1 MQDLLKK
8 YGGHLIAILLF
19 LGLVVVYFSPSVID
33 GKVMRQG
40 DSMKFVGMVQELSDY
55 YNKED
60 KTSEWLG
67 SLFSGMPA
75 YQVGIPGT
83 PTNPLN
89 YVVSIVKDI
98 DPMGAG
104 IVLAG
109 LIAFYILMCAM
120 GVNRWLAIAGAIAY
134 ALASYNII
142 IIEAGHISKAYA
154 IAYMPLTISGMLLLF
169 RQKYI
174 WGIVLFVLGTALS
187 VMEGHL
193 QITYYLALF
202 CVFVYLGFVYQE
214 IKAKRIPELLKT
226 TGIMVVAVLLAVAPN
241 MSNLYSN
248 YEMSKTSTRGTSE
261 LTLPQATGDVA
272 TEKHSSGLDKEY
284 AFQWSYGVKELLTLL
299 VPDVYGGGSGG
310 TLDSSSE
317 LYKEYKRNGA
327 QVGSELQAPT
337 YWGDKIFTSGPVY
350 FGAIVCFLFVLGM
363 FVIAD
368 PMKWWMF
375 AGTVFFMFLSL
386 GRNFDAFNDII
397 FHYLP
402 MYNKF
407 RTPEMA
413 LVIPGLVFPIIAFWG
428 MREILA
434 EKVDEK
440 LLKRGFF
447 WSLGLTAVPCL
458 VLWLMPSL
466 LLNFQSAYDAQF
478 QNQVPEWFY
487 PALLMD
493 RASLASADA
502 LRSFVFIL
510 IGAALLIGFWKA
522 KNKHS
527 AAVWVSVGL
536 IILMLADLWSVDK
549 RYLNDGNFV
558 KEQLHE
564 NFKASVADNEIL
576 KDTDPSYRVLNLNN
590 PWQETFTSF
599 YHKSIGGYHAAKLL
613 RYQEFIDHQLDPEYR
628 AILASLQKAQSLQD
642 ILPALAASPS
652 LNMLNMRYVIYNP
665 EQPPLYNPYA
675 FGNAWFVNA
684 VQMVDNADAEM
695 AALASINPLET
706 AVVDKRFASDLEGFV
721 PQQDSM
727 ATIVMESYR
736 PNSLTYKSNAATE
749 QLAVFSE
756 IYYQPGWKA
765 YIDGK
770 EVPHFRADWT
780 LRGMRIPA
788 GEHQIEFKFIPEG
801 YTMAFSIAYYA
812 GFLILLLFIG
822 AIVYSA
828 WRIRKDKL

>member
-55 YNKED
+55 YNKEG

-89 YVVSIVKDI
+89 YIVSIVKDI

-109 LIAFYILMCAM
+109 LIAFYILMCVM

-169 RQKYI
+169 RQKNI

-261 LTLPQATGDVA
+261 LTLPQTAGDVA
-272 TEKHSSGLDKEY
+272 AEKHSSGLDKEY

-458 VLWLMPSL
+458 VLWLIPSL

-522 KNKHS
+522 KNKPS

-536 IILMLADLWSVDK
+536 VILMLADLWSVDK

-613 RYQEFIDHQLDPEYR
+613 RYQELIDYQLDPEYR

-665 EQPPLYNPYA
+665 EQPPLHNPYA

-684 VQMVDNADAEM
+684 VQMVDNADTEIAT
-695 AALASINPLET
+695 LASINPRET

-721 PQQDSM
+721 PQRDSM

-801 YTMAFSIAYYA
+801 YTVASSIAYYA

-822 AIVYSA
+822 AIAYSV
-828 WRIRKDKL
+828 WRVRKDKL